1 MARRIAGAKAGSQ
14 KPHRPSIASDS
25 TPSLATAKLLFA
37 YSWGE
42 IVGPVNGLKS
52 IKLDGT
58 PIEAADGTL
67 NFPRTHWQFRPGT
80 LHQERLSGFP
90 EINNEIAI
98 GVELHSDTPWV
109 RSVST
114 SQIDA
119 VRVRLSWPQ
128 LQAQDSNGNITGY
141 RIEYAADIAT
151 DNGAFVPV
159 LTAFVERKNTTRYER
174 SHRLE
179 LPTGSEWLLRIR
191 RLTPNQNSSLIADVM
206 RIEAFT
212 EVIDAELTYPL
223 TAVGGIEF
231 DAEQFSNVP
240 KVSAVMRG
248 RILQVPSNYDPET
261 RTYLGIWDGS
271 FKLAYSNNP
280 AWVWYDLVLHP
291 YYGLGERITAAMVN
305 RYALYR
311 IAQWCDQMVSNGKG
325 GLEPRFTCNLYLQTQ
340 QEAYIV
346 LEDIASIFHGMSYWD
361 GSQLVVTAD
370 MPEDPVYNFHRGN
383 IISLKYQGI
392 RKRDRH
398 SRAMVSWDNP
408 ENSFETEQEPVFD
421 EASIAKFG
429 VQDLP
434 IGAVGCTSRG
444 QAQRAGLFALIS
456 EKTQTRPATMRV
468 GLDGQIPRPGQ
479 LIRLS
484 DELLAGRANGG
495 RISQAAGR
503 VITLDRDIEITPG
516 MRLICN
522 LPSGVSE
529 TREVTRVEGR
539 KVTVAALYSEPL
551 HAECGWVLEADDLDT
566 LQFKVMSIT
575 RPQWHQYQLSLLQH
589 EPGKYDAVDH
599 GTYIDP
605 PPITIIPPGI
615 QTPPTGVQISQHIS
629 MEQGLAITTM
639 TIAWQA
645 PEHAV
650 AYDLEWRKGAG
661 DWVSMPR
668 TGDLG
673 VDVVGV
679 YSGQYLAR
687 VRAVNALGAVSIP
700 ASSALTTLEGKTT
713 PPPSVAFLRAQSM
726 LFAIDLEWG
735 FPAGAQDTQRSEI
748 WYSRTPTCSEASKLG
763 DFAYPQARHDLQG
776 LAAGARFHFW
786 ARLVDRSGNIGP
798 WYPEGN
804 GIAGQASADAGPI
817 LDYLAGQIS
826 ASQLGQELLG
836 EIELIGGD
844 GPGSVN
850 SRLNQA
856 RQELEELIG
865 QVSDA
870 LNYDGTKTYQAG
882 EIVRQGNRLYQA
894 RAAVSGHAPPDPVYW
909 LDIGT
914 VTQTAEGLATQ
925 VNQNATSIEQQGD
938 RLVVHGEQLS
948 AVTSKVD
955 DPTTGLSATASGLK
969 TTTTEVTRIG
979 DELQSIS
986 QHVDSVEASV
996 GDAVATV
1003 QQVSEALASTDGKL
1017 EAMWA
1022 VKMEL
1027 TQDGQYVA
1035 AGFGL
1040 GIENTE
1046 AGLQSQFLVSAD
1058 RFAMVNTLAGGERV
1072 TPFLV
1077 QNGQMFINQAF
1088 IQDGSISMLKISE
1101 ALQSNDY
1108 VPAQRGW
1115 RLDKTG
1121 SIEFNGPVAE
1131 GGRLSINNRL
1141 VQVYDVNGVLRVRL
1155 GIWGW

>member
-1 MARRIAGAKAGSQ
+1 MAGQITGAKAGNK

-67 NFPRTHWQFRPGT
+67 NFPRTKWQFQPGT
-80 LHQERLSGFP
+80 LDQERLVGFP

-109 RSVST
+109 RSVGT

-119 VRVRLSWPQ
+119 IRLRLSWPQ

-141 RIEYAADIAT
+141 RIDYAVDIAT
-151 DNGAFVPV
+151 DNGAYIPV

-174 SHRLE
+174 SHRIE
-179 LPTGSEWLLRIR
+179 LPTGTNWLVRVR
-191 RLTPNQNSSLIADVM
+191 RLTPNQNNSLIADVM
-206 RIEAFT
+206 RVEAIT

-248 RILQVPSNYDPET
+248 RILQVPSNYDAET
-261 RTYLGIWDGS
+261 RTYVGIWDGS
-271 FKLAYSNNP
+271 FKLGYSNNP

-291 YYGLGERITAAMVN
+291 YYGLGERITPAMVN

-311 IAQWCDQMVSNGKG
+311 IAQWCDQMVSDGKG

-408 ENSFETEQEPVFD
+408 DNSFETEQEPVFD

-495 RISQAAGR
+495 RISQATGR
-503 VITLDRDIEITPG
+503 IITLDRDAEVSPG

-529 TREVTRVEGR
+529 TREVSSVDGR
-539 KVTVAALYSEPL
+539 KVTIAAAYSEPL
-551 HAECGWVLEADDLDT
+551 HAECGWVIDADDLAT

-575 RPQWHQYQLSLLQH
+575 RPQWHQYQLTLLQH

-599 GTYIDP
+599 GSYIEP
-605 PPITIIPPGI
+605 PPITVIAPGI
-615 QTPPTGVQISQHIS
+615 QAPPTGVQISQHVS
-629 MEQGLAITTM
+629 TEQGLAITTM

-645 PEHAV
+645 ADFAV
-650 AYDLEWRKGAG
+650 AYEVEWRKGAG
-661 DWVSMPR
+661 EWIRVPR
-668 TGDLG
+668 TGDLNI
-673 VDVVGV
+673 DVTGI

-687 VRAVNALGAVSIP
+687 VRAVNALGVMSIP
-700 ASSALTTLEGKTT
+700 ANSVLTTLEGKTT
-713 PPPSVAFLRAQSM
+713 PPSSVAFLRAQSM
-726 LFAIDLEWG
+726 LFAIGLEWG

-748 WYSRTPTCSEASKLG
+748 WYSRTPNHGDGSKLG
-763 DFAYPQARHDLQG
+763 DFAYPQGRHDLQG
-776 LAAGARFHFW
+776 LAAGARFYFW
-786 ARLVDRSGNIGP
+786 ARLVDRSGNVGQ

-804 GIAGQASADAGPI
+804 GVAGQASADAGPI
-817 LDYLAGQIS
+817 LDYLAGQIG
-826 ASQLGQELLG
+826 ASHLGQELLG

-850 SRLNQA
+850 SRLEQA
-856 RQELEELIG
+856 RKELKELID

-870 LNYDGTKTYQAG
+870 LAYDSSKTYKAG
-882 EIVRQGNRLYQA
+882 EIVRQRNRLYQA
-894 RAAVSGHAPPDPVYW
+894 RSNVSGQAPPDPEYW

-914 VTQTAEGLATQ
+914 VAETAEGLATQ
-925 VNQNATSIEQQGD
+925 VEQHSTSIEQQGD
-938 RLVVHGEQLS
+938 QLVVHGKQLN
-948 AVTSKVD
+948 AVTSKID
-955 DPTTGLSATASGLK
+955 DPKTGLSATASGLSSM
-969 TTTTEVTRIG
+969 TSEVTRIG
-979 DELQSIS
+979 DNLKSIS
-986 QHVDSVEASV
+986 QHVDRVEASV
-996 GDAVATV
+996 GDAVSSV

-1058 RFAMVNTLAGGERV
+1058 RFAMVNTLAGGQKV

-1115 RLDKTG
+1115 RLGKTG
-1121 SIEFNGPVAE
+1121 SIEFNGPVE
-1131 GGRLSINNRL
+1131 NGGRLSINNRL
-1141 VQVYDVNGVLRVRL
+1141 VQVFDENGVLRVRM
-1155 GIWGW
+1155 GIW

>member
-1 MARRIAGAKAGSQ
+1 MGGYVAGAKAGSN
-14 KPHRPSIASDS
+14 KPSRPSIASDS

-42 IVGPVNGLKS
+42 IVGPVDGLKS

-67 NFPRTHWQFRPGT
+67 NFPRAQWQFRPGT
-80 LHQERLSGFP
+80 LHQERLVGFP

-109 RSVST
+109 RSINT
-114 SQIDA
+114 AQIDA
-119 VRVRLSWPQ
+119 LRLRVSWPQ

-141 RIEYAADIAT
+141 RIDYAVDIAT
-151 DNGAFVPV
+151 DNGAYVNV
-159 LTAFVERKNTTRYER
+159 LSAFVERKNTTRYER
-174 SHRLE
+174 SHRIE
-179 LPTGSEWLLRIR
+179 LPSGREWLVRVR

-206 RIEAFT
+206 RVEAIT

-223 TAVGGIEF
+223 TAVGAIEF
-231 DAEQFSNVP
+231 DAEQFNNVP

-261 RTYLGIWDGS
+261 RTYVGVWDGS

-291 YYGLGERITAAMVN
+291 YYGLGERINASMIN

-311 IAQWCDQMVSNGKG
+311 IAQWCDQLVPDGRG

-361 GSQLVVTAD
+361 GNQLVVTAD

-383 IISLKYQGI
+383 IISLTYQGI

-398 SRAMVSWDNP
+398 SRALVSWDNP
-408 ENSFETEQEPVFD
+408 DNSFETEQEPVFD
-421 EASIAKFG
+421 EDSIAKFG

-444 QAQRAGLFALIS
+444 QAQRAGLFALIT
-456 EKTQTRPATMRV
+456 EKTQTRPATVRV

-495 RISQAAGR
+495 RISQAEGR
-503 VITLDRDIEITPG
+503 VITLDRDAPISPG

-522 LPSGVSE
+522 LPGGLSE
-529 TREVTRVEGR
+529 TREVSAVEGR
-539 KVTVAALYSEPL
+539 KVTVATPYSEPL
-551 HAECGWVLEADDLDT
+551 HAECGWVIDADDLAT

-575 RPQWHQYQLSLLQH
+575 RPQWHQYQLTLLQH

-599 GTYIDP
+599 GSFIDP
-605 PPITIIPPGI
+605 PPISVIPPGI
-615 QTPPTGVQISQHIS
+615 QAPPTAVQINQHIS
-629 MEQGLAITTM
+629 TLQGLAVTTM

-645 PEHAV
+645 AEFAV
-650 AYDLEWRKGAG
+650 AYEVQWRKDAG
-661 DWVSMPR
+661 DWTRMPR
-668 TGDLG
+668 TSDLG

-687 VRAVNALGAVSIP
+687 VRAVNALGVVSVP
-700 ASSALTTLEGKTT
+700 ANSVLTTLEGKTT
-713 PPPSVAFLRAQSM
+713 PPPSVAFLRAQPL
-726 LFAIDLEWG
+726 LFAIGLEWG
-735 FPAGAQDTQRSEI
+735 FPAGSEDTQRSEI
-748 WYSRTPTCSEASKLG
+748 WYSRTPMFSEGRTLG
-763 DFAYPQARHDLQG
+763 EFAFPQARHELQG
-776 LAAGARFHFW
+776 LAAGSTFYFW
-786 ARLVDRSGNIGP
+786 ARLVDRTGNVGP

-804 GIAGQASADAGPI
+804 GTAGQASADAGPI
-817 LDYLAGQIS
+817 LDYLAGQID
-826 ASQLGQELLG
+826 ASHLGQALLG
-836 EIELIGGD
+836 EIELIAGD

-850 SRLNQA
+850 SRLNQT
-856 RQELEELIG
+856 RQALEQLLG

-870 LNYDGTKTYQAG
+870 LAYDDSKTYQAG
-882 EIVRQGNRLYQA
+882 EIVRQGNRLFQA
-894 RAAVSGHAPPDPVYW
+894 RRIVSAQPPPDPVYW
-909 LDIGT
+909 LDLGS
-914 VTQTAEGLATQ
+914 VSETAEGLVTQ
-925 VNQNATSIEQQGD
+925 VEQNVTSIEQQAD
-938 RLVVHGEQLS
+938 QLVVQAEQLA
-948 AVTSKVD
+948 AVSSQVN
-955 DPTTGLSATASGLK
+955 DPETGLDANASGLSSM
-969 TTTTEVTRIG
+969 TSEVTRIG
-979 DELQSIS
+979 GELQSIS
-986 QHVDSVEASV
+986 QQVDIVEASV
-996 GDAVATV
+996 GDAVASV
-1003 QQVSEALASTDGKL
+1003 QQVSEALASTDEKL
-1017 EAMWA
+1017 STMWA

-1040 GIENTE
+1040 GIENTG
-1046 AGLQSQFLVSAD
+1046 AGLQSQFLISAD
-1058 RFAMVNTLAGGERV
+1058 RFAMVNTLAGGATV
-1072 TPFLV
+1072 TPFVV

-1101 ALQSNDY
+1101 ALQSDDY
-1108 VPAQRGW
+1108 LPAQRGW
-1115 RLDKTG
+1115 RLDKAG
-1121 SIEFNGPVAE
+1121 GIEFNGRVAG
-1131 GGRLSINNRL
+1131 GGRLSISNS
-1141 VQVYDVNGVLRVRL
+1141 VVSVYDKNGVLRVRL
-1155 GIWGW
+1155 GIWG